1 MCISCS
7 FTRAPIAAHYL
18 NDWCNETD
26 QPGAELTREAVHVS
40 YLARVLGHH
49 YTFFMEPFRL
59 YMKHNMSVEIKVSQ
73 HSLLVPAHLPCAL
86 AVSLCMPVM
95 GHFPMSHL

>member
-1 MCISCS
+1 MTGVMRRIK
-7 FTRAPIAAHYL
+7 
-18 NDWCNETD
+18 
-26 QPGAELTREAVHVS
+26 PGAELTREAVHVS
-40 YLARVLGHH
+40 YLARVLDHH

-86 AVSLCMPVM
+86 AVSLCMSVM
-95 GHFPMSHL
+95 GHLPMSHHQPNTSKLYTAWI